1 MRTLTTLLLTLAL
14 VAAGCQ
20 MSGSRD
26 RLRLEQAPTSSLPAP
41 AQSGVIPITPANA
54 RIEFTGATALSSQA
68 GHFAAF
74 EGSLEMPTDDPKDA
88 RIRVVVDMDSTTTSI
103 GLLTKHL
110 KNEDFFDVPKFPKAE
125 FVSEKVVPLG
135 EPGQYRV
142 AGRLTFHG
150 TSKPVEFPARITV
163 SADEVM
169 IDGTLTIRQ
178 TEFGMAEGAK
188 KAKDEVPV
196 RVTVRGRPK

>member
-1 MRTLTTLLLTLAL
+1 MRTSIGLLLTLTL
-14 VAAGCQ
+14 VGCQ
-20 MSGSRD
+20 LCESRD
-26 RLRLEQAPTSSLPAP
+26 RLRLEQAPTAALPAP
-41 AQSGVIPITPANA
+41 TRPGLIPITPENA
-54 RIEFTGATALSSQA
+54 RIEFTGATALSSQT

-74 EGSLEMPTDDPKDA
+74 DGSLEMATDDPRDA
-88 RIRVVVDMDSTTTSI
+88 KIRVIVDMDSTTTSI

-110 KNEDFFDVPKFPKAE
+110 KNEDFFDVTKFPKAE

-196 RVTVRGRPK
+196 RVTVRGRRK